1 MVQTWDCMETVKTAL
16 KADLFLPA
24 ITDWRYVM
32 PTEFV
37 GNNTALLSS
46 VPAATVECVE
56 LLLLLA
62 PRFFCTLRKQELR
75 LQCSS
80 LQVFRHSLNNLT
92 KMNSYYPHGSYFSF
106 LGNQI
111 GQNKIALLVTSEIC

>member
-1 MVQTWDCMETVKTAL
+1 MPAAATFSAL

-24 ITDWRYVM
+24 VTDWRYVM

-37 GNNTALLSS
+37 DSNTALLSP
-46 VPAATVECVE
+46 VPAATAEYVE

-62 PRFFCTLRKQELR
+62 PRFFCTLRKWELR
-75 LQCSS
+75 LQCCS
-80 LQVFRHSLNNLT
+80 LQVFRHSLNALT
-92 KMNSYYPHGSYFSF
+92 KINNYYPRGSYFCF

-111 GQNKIALLVTSEIC
+111 RQSKIALLVTGEIC